1 MIYIYMYTYMIY
13 IYTRVYIYI
22 HTYVYANML
31 YILYIER
38 YIACTPRLVRQA
50 AAIESQPE
58 MELIESWEDLPGIE
72 EVVREAQ
79 ELPIQQVTWLAGDIH
94 RVNSSNNGDSIQ
106 PCR

>member
-1 MIYIYMYTYMIY
+1 MYIIYLYVYIYICIHIDMNIY
-13 IYTRVYIYI
+13 IYTY
-22 HTYVYANML
+22 TYLYANML

-38 YIACTPRLVRQA
+38 YIACTPRLVCQA

-79 ELPIQQVTWLAGDIH
+79 ELPIQQVTWLAGDIPM
-94 RVNSSNNGDSIQ
+94 GEL
-106 PCR
+106 